1 MTGSSWLKHGDVL
14 HLDVKCAGSPP
25 FEYCTQVI
33 TGAYN
38 ITGNETCD
46 LWLSPQTCQFHITHY
61 FGDVQPYT
69 ILIFMRN
76 QVTVLTKVVTINIYD
91 VKKQSQLS
99 VIVVP
104 VVFILFAIISIIFGV
119 AKYVQTKNR

>member
-1 MTGSSWLKHGDVL
+1 MQLE
-14 HLDVKCAGSPP
+14 VKCTGSPP
-25 FEYCTQVI
+25 FEYCWKAI
-33 TGAYN
+33 TGSHN
-38 ITGNETCD
+38 TTGNETCD
-46 LWLSPQTCQFHITHY
+46 SWFAHETCDFRIIHY

-104 VVFILFAIISIIFGV
+104 VVFILFAVISIIFGV

>member
-1 MTGSSWLKHGDVL
+1 
-14 HLDVKCAGSPP
+14 
-25 FEYCTQVI
+25 
-33 TGAYN
+33 
-38 ITGNETCD
+38 
-46 LWLSPQTCQFHITHY
+46 
-61 FGDVQPYT
+61 
-69 ILIFMRN
+69 MRN

-104 VVFILFAIISIIFGV
+104 VVFTLFALISIIFGV